1 MRIAQVSPYSWSRPG
16 GVRRHVTGLSR
27 ALLDRGHDVEII
39 APDGDD
45 AGSAALERDHADV
58 PLHSVGASLPIR
70 DSGSLVPV
78 ALSPAAAARTARLV
92 RDPRYDLVHV
102 HEPMIPAVALTAATT
117 SRAPVVGTFH
127 MFAVRQRWYRPFAP
141 LARRV
146 IPRLAARIAVSEA
159 ARWHVARTVPERYE
173 VIPNGID
180 VASFATAD
188 AERTPDR
195 ILFVGRAEP
204 RKGLEVLL
212 QAFARVPAGVHLQ
225 LAGVSEEELESS
237 TDGISA
243 DVADRI
249 HPLGLVAEDELAEL
263 LARAAV
269 LCVPSLQGE
278 SFGIVLLEGMAAGT
292 PVVASDVPGYGTV
305 LGDAG
310 VLVPPNDARAL
321 AAALDRLL
329 ADDEARAAL
338 GERGPLA
345 ARRYDWSR
353 VGDEVLEVYEAA
365 LRPVQ

>member
-16 GVRRHVTGLSR
+16 GVRRHVTGLSQ
-27 ALLDRGHDVEII
+27 ALLDRGHNVEII
-39 APDGDD
+39 APDGDE
-45 AGSAALERDHADV
+45 AESAALERDRPDV
-58 PLHSVGASLPIR
+58 PVHSVGTSVPIH
-70 DSGSLVPV
+70 DSGSVVPI

-92 RDPRYDLVHV
+92 RSARYDLVHV

-117 SRAPVVGTFH
+117 AHAPVVGTFH
-127 MFAVRQRWYRPFAP
+127 MFAARQRWYRPFAP

-146 IPRLAARIAVSEA
+146 IPRLAARIAVSEE
-159 ARWHVARTVPERYE
+159 ARWHVARTAPERYE

-180 VASFATAD
+180 VASFAAVH
-188 AERTPDR
+188 AERTSNR

-204 RKGLEVLL
+204 RKGLDVLL
-212 QAFARVPAGVHLQ
+212 QAFARLPAHVHLD
-225 LAGVSEEELESS
+225 LAGVSEEELESTDGLS
-237 TDGISA
+237 TDLP
-243 DVADRI
+243 DRI
-249 HPLGLVAEDELAEL
+249 HALGLVAEDELAEL

-278 SFGIVLLEGMAAGT
+278 SFGIVLVEGMAAGT
-292 PVVASDVPGYGTV
+292 PVVASDVPGYGKV

-338 GERGPLA
+338 GERSPLA
-345 ARRYDWSR
+345 ARRYDWAQ
-353 VGDEVLEVYEAA
+353 VVNEVLGVYETA